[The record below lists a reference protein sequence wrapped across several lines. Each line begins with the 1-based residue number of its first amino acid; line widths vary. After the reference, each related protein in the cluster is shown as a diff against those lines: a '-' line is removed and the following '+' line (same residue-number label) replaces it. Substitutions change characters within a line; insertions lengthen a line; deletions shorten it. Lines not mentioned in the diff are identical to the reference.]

1 MQLATFRKVD
11 LLSRDVM
18 TSLTDTTCPLSQT
31 DDFVTAA
38 CVAERR
44 NAHGRLMWRRQ
55 AAAPIYV
62 QSVNEFLSNKR
73 CPCWRHGARQGR
85 ENGAELVAAARVCT
99 LDSRCCGAWEHS
111 STSVAP
117 SPPALA
123 AAPAAAAARKSAL
136 IRRSQSDDAAHL
148 TSVTTTVRTS
158 AGTRRRTAGSAE
170 RPPSLHPSHR
180 RK

>member
-1 MQLATFRKVD
+1 
-11 LLSRDVM
+11 
-18 TSLTDTTCPLSQT
+18 
-31 DDFVTAA
+31 
-38 CVAERR
+38 
-44 NAHGRLMWRRQ
+44 MWRRH
-55 AAAPIYV
+55 AAAGPIYV

-73 CPCWRHGARQGR
+73 CPCWRRGARQGR

-117 SPPALA
+117 SPPAALA

-170 RPPSLHPSHR
+170 RPPSLPPA
-180 RK
+180 